1 MPKYGPQIVTRGL
14 VLCLDAASTKSYP
27 GSGTT
32 WYDVS
37 TIKNNGILTNG
48 ASISSFGGGSIE
60 FDGVNDYIDL
70 NKAYTGSGGTEL
82 GYGSSVTYTLEAW
95 IYPRSSQGG
104 NLDADCIIGNT
115 GSVGVGMQ
123 LGVSSGKPIVN
134 YGARSTSNFYSSLFN
149 YNEWTHVCLSKNSTT
164 SVRTYLNGSFDVAA
178 SSAGDLSI
186 SPSYDPGE
194 MRIGNASP
202 RVYGYYDGYIAVAR
216 IYNSAL
222 TDDEVRQN
230 YNATKGRFGL

>member
-14 VLCLDAASTKSYP
+14 VLCLDASSTKSYP

-32 WYDVS
+32 WYDVGI
-37 TIKNNGILTNG
+37 IKNNGILTNG
-48 ASISSFGGGSIE
+48 AAISSFGGGSIE
-60 FDGVNDYIDL
+60 FDGVNDYVDL
-70 NKAYTGSGGTEL
+70 NKAYTGSGEEL
-82 GYGSSVTYTLEAW
+82 GVGSFVTYTLEAW
-95 IYPRSSQGG
+95 IYPRSSQGI

-115 GSVGVGMQ
+115 GDGGVGMQ
-123 LGVSSGKPIVN
+123 LGSSSSRPRMN
-134 YGARSTSNFYSSLFN
+134 YGARFTNNFNSSLFN

-164 SVRTYLNGSFDVAA
+164 SVRTYLNGSFNVAA

-186 SPSYDPGE
+186 SPSVSPGE

-202 RVYGYYDGYIAVAR
+202 RVYGYYHGYIAVAR

-222 TDDEVRQN
+222 TDDEVKQN